1 MDHAKTR
8 NTNIEFLRIMSI
20 FSIMF
25 LHMYRH
31 ASEGAIFDSG
41 VSLNHLFLVLFGSWG
56 LVGTFLFIIISSYFL
71 IDSQEFKLGKLL
83 NLVLCT
89 SLYSVVSLCFSR
101 AYLGDYISI
110 KEIIKA
116 VLSPVLDSY
125 WYITGYIVLYM
136 LHPILNTVINKLTT
150 IELSRVVVAGFVLC
164 FVYKYIYVAAPIGN
178 VELFLSVYFGMAL
191 FKRVQGTIDYRK
203 IYFVGRCAAL
213 IVVFLGI
220 LHMLLYSRISIVK
233 YIYAQSISKF
243 SPFMLVIAFALF
255 CMCINRRPSYSKSIG
270 LLSRA
275 VLPVYLIHESDYMSS
290 ILWDYIFKIEVI
302 YSKSYFA
309 ILFLGIAVLIFSIC
323 VMVDF
328 AIRPIYGFVANKVA
342 EYTMLIKGN
351 IKWKNQIIK

>member
-1 MDHAKTR
+1 
-8 NTNIEFLRIMSI
+8 
-20 FSIMF
+20 
-25 LHMYRH
+25 
-31 ASEGAIFDSG
+31 
-41 VSLNHLFLVLFGSWG
+41 
-56 LVGTFLFIIISSYFL
+56 
-71 IDSQEFKLGKLL
+71 
-83 NLVLCT
+83 
-89 SLYSVVSLCFSR
+89 
-101 AYLGDYISI
+101 
-110 KEIIKA
+110 
-116 VLSPVLDSY
+116 
-125 WYITGYIVLYM
+125 M

-213 IVVFLGI
+213 IVMFLGI

-270 LLSRA
+270 FLSRA

>member
-1 MDHAKTR
+1 M
-8 NTNIEFLRIMSI
+8 
-20 FSIMF
+20 
-25 LHMYRH
+25 
-31 ASEGAIFDSG
+31 
-41 VSLNHLFLVLFGSWG
+41 
-56 LVGTFLFIIISSYFL
+56 
-71 IDSQEFKLGKLL
+71 
-83 NLVLCT
+83 
-89 SLYSVVSLCFSR
+89 
-101 AYLGDYISI
+101 
-110 KEIIKA
+110 
-116 VLSPVLDSY
+116 
-125 WYITGYIVLYM
+125 
-136 LHPILNTVINKLTT
+136 
-150 IELSRVVVAGFVLC
+150 
-164 FVYKYIYVAAPIGN
+164 YKYIYVAAPIGN
-178 VELFLSVYFGMAL
+178 LELFLSVYFGIAL

-213 IVVFLGI
+213 IVVLLGI

-270 LLSRA
+270 FLSRA
-275 VLPVYLIHESDYMSS
+275 VLPVYLIHESDYISS
-290 ILWDYIFKIEVI
+290 ILWDYIFKIEEI

-328 AIRPIYGFVANKVA
+328 AIRPIYGFAANKVA